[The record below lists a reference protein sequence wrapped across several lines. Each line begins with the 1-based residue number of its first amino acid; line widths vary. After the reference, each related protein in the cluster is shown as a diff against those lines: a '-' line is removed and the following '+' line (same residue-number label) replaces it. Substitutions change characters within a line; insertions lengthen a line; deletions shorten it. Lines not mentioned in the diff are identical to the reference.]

1 MARFL
6 SVLILSVTL
15 VQPARADDAS
25 RRQLAEELLML
36 MDSPKN
42 TKQMY
47 ESLKQ
52 MQMAQLKKM
61 DTTEGKSE
69 AVKSFQKQI
78 MDLMSDELD
87 WDKIKSEQPH
97 D

>member
-69 AVKSFQKQI
+69 AVKSF
-78 MDLMSDELD
+78 
-87 WDKIKSEQPH
+87 
-97 D
+97 